1 MLITAAHSRSLRAVA
16 PRGVVL
22 LEAQRRFK
30 RWFRLKLRLRRHKVV
45 VAVVVLGLVVGE
57 VIVKV
62 RTAGM
67 ITTVAI
73 HFRVSTIYVR
83 RAHDDLLNVQYGVS
97 VGCRS
102 SLTFEAIQIAL
113 FHFPATITS
122 SCRSTQP
129 YRRCHSLL
137 NQ

>member
-16 PRGVVL
+16 LRGVVF

-30 RWFRLKLRLRRHKVV
+30 RWFRLHLRLRRYKVV
-45 VAVVVLGLVVGE
+45 VAVVLLGLVVGE

-67 ITTVAI
+67 ITIVAI
-73 HFRVSTIYVR
+73 HFRVSTMYVR
-83 RAHDDLLNVQYGVS
+83 RAHDDLLDVQYGVS

-102 SLTFEAIQIAL
+102 PLVLE
-113 FHFPATITS
+113 TI
-122 SCRSTQP
+122 
-129 YRRCHSLL
+129 
-137 NQ
+137 